1 MARRTVSKETPAIL
15 VRRNKML
22 DMAQR
27 KSIMQRMVQCSKKIV
42 KRNGAAIGELTIA
55 HVVLCPHFNRGD

>member
-1 MARRTVSKETPAIL
+1 
-15 VRRNKML
+15 
-22 DMAQR
+22 MAQR